1 MKIKNKFTI
10 EVEIEYDVDV
20 KTPVYQL
27 NILLGDMGSHILD
40 MIRRESRNL
49 KHGKIE
55 SKIKLTNNSG
65 ISKSDWST

>member
-49 KHGKIE
+49 EHGNID

-65 ISKSDWST
+65 ISKSTWSG